1 MYIRGFAVPLT
12 MIWNKAEILRTL
24 RRLHKA
30 GADLSYNGLARS
42 KQPLV
47 SAAAYHFGSYR
58 RAVELAGIEY
68 ATVLRRPRWTRA
80 GIIALIKAARRQGE
94 KLYWSAVTRRRDE
107 LGKAAFAALQPR
119 LFGKWDRALHAA
131 GLDADD
137 ISRYRHWDR
146 NSIVFEL
153 KSRARDDEPL
163 SSGALQSDDP
173 GLHAAAIR
181 HFGDYDAALRAAGFD
196 PQKFRLRRRWDK
208 SLVLKSIKTAARGGR
223 SVADSRIRHEFPALY
238 GASIRLFG
246 TFVAARAAA
255 GVKLRPRKK

>member
-1 MYIRGFAVPLT
+1 
-12 MIWNKAEILRTL
+12 MIWNKAEILRKL

-30 GADLSYNGLARS
+30 GADLSYNAMAARR
-42 KQPLV
+42 QPLV

-58 RAVELAGIEY
+58 RAVEQAGIDY
-68 ATVLRRPRWTRA
+68 ATVLRRPRWTR
-80 GIIALIKAARRQGE
+80 GRIIALIKAARRRGE
-94 KLYWSAVTRRRDE
+94 KLYWSGVTRRRDE

-119 LFGKWDRALHAA
+119 LFGKWHRALHAA

-153 KSRARDDEPL
+153 KSRYRENEPL
-163 SSGALQSDDP
+163 SSGALQHDDP

-181 HFGDYDAALRAAGFD
+181 HFGAYDSALRAANFD
-196 PQKFRLRRRWDK
+196 PRKFRRRRHWDK
-208 SLVLKSIKTAARGGR
+208 LQVIRSIKAAARGGQ
-223 SVADSRIRHEFPALY
+223 SLADSRIRGESPALY

-246 TFVAARAAA
+246 TFTAARRAA
-255 GVKLRPRKK
+255 GVKFGRRRKLQK